1 MEITKRKHCY
11 DEPLLEIIRL
21 ESSDV
26 ITTSDPYTD
35 DNVPDSGWTD

>member
-1 MEITKRKHCY
+1 MEMTKGKRCY
-11 DEPLLEIIRL
+11 SEPLLEIL
-21 ESSDV
+21 LLGSSDV